1 MFGVRSEGF
10 GSFYGLTSVISI
22 NFLGMTEE

>member
-1 MFGVRSEGF
+1 MIGERSEGF
-10 GSFYGLTSVISI
+10 GSLYGLTGVISI